1 MVMDAR
7 APGLKGIQLFRRNT
21 ASLIQH
27 QEIKTISIG
36 QANKPKGMTVKSVSP
51 ISMINIFTKNN

>member
-1 MVMDAR
+1 MDAT
-7 APGLKGIQLFRRNT
+7 APGPKGILLFRRNT

-36 QANKPKGMTVKSVSP
+36 QASKPRGMIVKSVSP
-51 ISMINIFTKNN
+51 ISMIYIFTKNN